1 MAAPLPESPTETR
14 TLSPEEKRAFF
25 DEQCRA
31 VLGISGKE
39 FIRRWDSGEYADLD
53 DVPENWDIFEKSLLL
68 AFGRQ

>member
-1 MAAPLPESPTETR
+1 MAAPLPELTAETR
-14 TLSPEEKRAFF
+14 TLSPEEGRAFF

-31 VLGISGKE
+31 VLGMSGEE

-53 DVPENWDIFEKSLLL
+53 DVPENWGIFEMSLLL